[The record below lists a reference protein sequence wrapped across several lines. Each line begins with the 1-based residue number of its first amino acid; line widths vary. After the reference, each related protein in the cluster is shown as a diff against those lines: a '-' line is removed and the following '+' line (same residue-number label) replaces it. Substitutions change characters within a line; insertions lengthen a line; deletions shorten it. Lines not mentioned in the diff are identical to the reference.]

1 MGGGGG
7 EWRQA
12 LNASHHV
19 EPLIDP
25 SYIQKNYSLSLSLS
39 LSLTHTLTYTL
50 THAIE
55 LLRQKQWKKEFHY
68 LLSRQMN
75 SNKRKSNDL
84 ISIPEKNP
92 R

>member
-1 MGGGGG
+1 MAAGFKC
-7 EWRQA
+7 
-12 LNASHHV
+12 L
-19 EPLIDP
+19 P
-25 SYIQKNYSLSLSLS
+25 SCGTFDWSELYSKKLFSLSLSLS